1 MELSNLRLTA
11 GEEKKM
17 KEREFEVKVKE
28 LKDEIDLLKS
38 TKDNMDREVVDL
50 KEEIIREHV
59 HHKEKLAKNKEE
71 LMNYYVEK

>member
-1 MELSNLRLTA
+1 
-11 GEEKKM
+11 M